1 MAYQFQGGYSMIL
14 WYKNS
19 VLASIVSILGCV
31 LVMAGI
37 AMFGDEPGG
46 AVAMILIGAAM
57 AIWGKVI
64 SNNKAFKKWWKQV
77 KDNNLESAV
86 ASDLNT
92 AIVVYQKNPQER
104 TIKKIATL
112 NPAFAEHIRKYVAN
126 KK

>member
-1 MAYQFQGGYSMIL
+1 MIF
-14 WYKNS
+14 WYRNS
-19 VLASIVSILGCV
+19 FLASAVSILGCI

-37 AMFGDEPGG
+37 ATFGEEAGG
-46 AVAMILIGAAM
+46 AVAMILIGIAL